1 MSSIPGRARRLE
13 SAVSTCLLAIL
24 LLIGVGVFLKQFDVD
39 MSRFGIGPGTGPEL
53 EIPPDL
59 ASFVP
64 VSVEAI
70 SETEI
75 YDSENLYEKIDGRAA
90 LYLDSG
96 FKKLFAQR
104 FVSKDDKNLIMELYL
119 YDMGNVRGA
128 FSVYGV
134 QRRADVNAL
143 PAFPV
148 SYAYRTSNALYLVHG
163 KYYIELVGFS
173 ESAELLG
180 AMIETAQKIQAN
192 LAADSDTEIAE
203 LSLFPTEN
211 FVQGS
216 VKLYLTNGLA
226 FEGLTDTFTA
236 RYKVGDQI
244 VTAFLSKR
252 ASAKE
257 ARTIAESY
265 YKFLINNDGVG
276 KPTTDKVLEGNIIV
290 FHHETFDTFEIV
302 LSIGAFVT
310 GVHEAESQEFAE
322 KLALRLVNKLSKAAN
337 Q

>member
-1 MSSIPGRARRLE
+1 MSLMPGRARRLE
-13 SAVSTCLLAIL
+13 SAISICLLAVLI
-24 LLIGVGVFLKQFDVD
+24 LIGLVVFVKQSYVD
-39 MSRFGIGPGTGPEL
+39 MGRFGIGPPTGPEL

-64 VSVEAI
+64 AGVEAI

-75 YDSENLYEKIDGRAA
+75 YDSENLYEKINGRAA
-90 LYLDSG
+90 LYTDSG

-211 FVQGS
+211 IVQGS
-216 VKLYLTNGLA
+216 VKLHLTNGLA

-244 VTAFLSKR
+244 VTAFLSRR
-252 ASAKE
+252 ASAEE
-257 ARTIAESY
+257 ARNVAESY
-265 YKFLINNDGVG
+265 CKFLIDNGG
-276 KPTTDKVLEGNIIV
+276 AAKPATDKILEGNIIG
-290 FHHETFDTFEIV
+290 FHYETYDTFEIV
-302 LSIGAFVT
+302 LSIGAFVI
-310 GVHEAESQEFAE
+310 GVHEAQSQELAE

>member
-1 MSSIPGRARRLE
+1 M
-13 SAVSTCLLAIL
+13 
-24 LLIGVGVFLKQFDVD
+24 DV
-39 MSRFGIGPGTGPEL
+39 
-53 EIPPDL
+53 
-59 ASFVP
+59 
-64 VSVEAI
+64 
-70 SETEI
+70 
-75 YDSENLYEKIDGRAA
+75 
-90 LYLDSG
+90 
-96 FKKLFAQR
+96 
-104 FVSKDDKNLIMELYL
+104 
-119 YDMGNVRGA
+119 
-128 FSVYGV
+128 
-134 QRRADVNAL
+134 
-143 PAFPV
+143 
-148 SYAYRTSNALYLVHG
+148 
-163 KYYIELVGFS
+163 
-173 ESAELLG
+173 LG

-252 ASAKE
+252 AGAEE
-257 ARTIAESY
+257 ARNVAESY
-265 YKFLINNDGVG
+265 CKFLIDNGG
-276 KPTTDKVLEGNIIV
+276 AAKPATDKILEGNIIV
-290 FHHETFDTFEIV
+290 FHHETFNTFEIV

-310 GVHEAESQEFAE
+310 GVHEAESQELAE

>member
-148 SYAYRTSNALYLVHG
+148 SYAYRTSNSLYLVHG
-163 KYYIELVGFS
+163 KYYTELVGFS

-192 LAADSDTEIAE
+192 LAADSHTEIAE